1 MWRDSPEEDEKQKG
15 DLIMVRIMIANNS
28 RLACDY
34 IRTALDHED
43 GFYVVGCATT
53 LEELQFLLPFG
64 NMVLLSPELSDG
76 CAFEVLEEIRA
87 THPDVKVIVM
97 GIEDRSE
104 SVLRYIE
111 AGAAGYVLH
120 NDSIEDMV
128 AKLRAASEEKA
139 IMSPSVVALLV
150 DRLAQLA
157 NQDASLAQA
166 EAKAG
171 QLCELTER
179 EQEVLDLISLGYTNQ
194 QIAEELVI
202 VCGTVKNHVHNILK
216 KLEVRNRDEA
226 ASIYRIQADTGPV
239 MAAAI

>member
-1 MWRDSPEEDEKQKG
+1 
-15 DLIMVRIMIANNS
+15 MVRIVIANNS

-34 IRTALDHED
+34 IRTALDQED

-53 LEELQFLLPFG
+53 SEELQFLLPFG
-64 NMVLLSPELSDG
+64 NMVLLSPELADE
-76 CAFEVLEEIRA
+76 CALNVLEMIRA
-87 THPDVKVIVM
+87 SHPDMKVLIM
-97 GIEDRSE
+97 GIEDR
-104 SVLRYIE
+104 VDTILRYVE

-120 NDSIEDMV
+120 DDSVENMV
-128 AKLRAASEEKA
+128 EKLQAAGESKA
-139 IMSPSVVALLV
+139 LVSPAIAAMIM
-150 DRLAQLA
+150 DRLSQLA

-171 QLCELTER
+171 QLDELTER

-216 KLEVRNRDEA
+216 KLEARNREEA
-226 ASIYRIQADTGPV
+226 AAIYRIHAETSNLV
-239 MAAAI
+239 MA

>member
-1 MWRDSPEEDEKQKG
+1 
-15 DLIMVRIMIANNS
+15 MVRIVIANNS

-34 IRTALDHED
+34 IRTALDQED

-53 LEELQFLLPFG
+53 SEELQFLLPFG

-76 CAFEVLEEIRA
+76 CAFSVLEQIRA
-87 THPDVKVIVM
+87 THPQMKVLVM
-97 GIEDRSE
+97 GIEDR
-104 SVLRYIE
+104 VDTILRYVE
-111 AGAAGYVLH
+111 AGASGYVLH
-120 NDSIEDMV
+120 NDSVEDMV
-128 AKLRAASEEKA
+128 EKLKAAGESKA
-139 IMSPSVVALLV
+139 LVSPAIAAMIME
-150 DRLAQLA
+150 RLSQLA

-171 QLCELTER
+171 QLNELTER

-216 KLEVRNRDEA
+216 KLEARNREEA
-226 ASIYRIQADTGPV
+226 ASIYRIHAEAELV
-239 MAAAI
+239 MA

>member
-1 MWRDSPEEDEKQKG
+1 MKFKEKG
-15 DLIMVRIMIANNS
+15 DGTMVRTVIANNS

-34 IRTALDHED
+34 IRTALDHEN
-43 GFYVVGCATT
+43 GFYIVGCATT
-53 LEELQFLLPFG
+53 SEELQFLLPFG
-64 NMVLLSPELSDG
+64 NMVLLSPELADG
-76 CAFEVLEEIRA
+76 CAFEVLEDVRA
-87 THPDVKVIVM
+87 SNPDVKVIVM
-97 GIEDRSE
+97 GIEDRPE
-104 SVLRYIE
+104 SILKYIE

-120 NDSIEDMV
+120 NDSVEDMV
-128 AKLRAASEEKA
+128 EKLRAVSEEKA
-139 IMSPSVVALLV
+139 LVSPTVVALIM

-171 QLCELTER
+171 QLCELTDR

-216 KLEVRNRDEA
+216 KLEARNREEA
-226 ASIYRIQADTGPV
+226 ASIYRIQAEAGLV

>member
-1 MWRDSPEEDEKQKG
+1 MMDKKG
-15 DLIMVRIMIANNS
+15 DVTMVRIIIANNS

-34 IRTALDHED
+34 IRTALGQEN

-53 LEELQFLLPFG
+53 SEELQFLLPFG
-64 NMVLLSPELSDG
+64 NMVLLSPELADNG
-76 CAFEVLEEIRA
+76 ALEVMETVRA
-87 THPDVKVIVM
+87 AYPDVKVLVM
-97 GIEDRSE
+97 GIEERAE
-104 SVLRYIE
+104 SILRYIE
-111 AGAAGYVLH
+111 AGASGYVLH
-120 NDSIEDMV
+120 NDSVEDMV
-128 AKLRAASEEKA
+128 QKLRAANEAKA
-139 IMSPSVVALLV
+139 LISPAVTALIM

-171 QLCELTER
+171 QLNDLTER

-216 KLEVRNRDEA
+216 KLEARNREEA
-226 ASIYRIQADTGPV
+226 ASIYRIHAEANLV
-239 MAAAI
+239 MA